1 MQKIRFANE
10 KEMEVTGVT
19 QAGDTLRIET
29 ESTSVDALVTLFKDN
44 PAATSRILY
53 YVEEDLLRGYAG
65 YTDLIGI
72 DFVPN
77 VVKDI
82 DYTVPDDT
90 TESGFKET
98 VVDAAQIILK
108 KEDQMLLAIHNL
120 EAGQNIQGG
129 AIQDLGDVVSALA
142 EAQGVSI

>member
-1 MQKIRFANE
+1 MNKIRFAND

-19 QAGDTLRIET
+19 QTGDTLRIEAK
-29 ESTSVDALVTLFKDN
+29 SSGVDALVTLFKDN

-72 DFVPN
+72 NFVPN

-90 TESGFKET
+90 TESGFRET
-98 VVDAAQIILK
+98 VVDTVQITMGKVSARSIPEQLVADVAEIK
-108 KEDQMLLAIHNL
+108 
-120 EAGQNIQGG
+120 
-129 AIQDLGDVVSALA
+129 QDLAKVNEIYG
-142 EAQGVSI
+142 G

>member
-1 MQKIRFANE
+1 MNKIRFAND
-10 KEMEVTGVT
+10 KEMEVTSVT
-19 QAGDTLRIET
+19 QTGDTLRIEA
-29 ESTSVDALVTLFKDN
+29 ESSGVDALVTLFKDN

-72 DFVPN
+72 NFVPN

-90 TESGFKET
+90 TESGFRET
-98 VVDAAQIILK
+98 VVDTVQITMGKVSARSIPEQLVADVAEIK
-108 KEDQMLLAIHNL
+108 
-120 EAGQNIQGG
+120 
-129 AIQDLGDVVSALA
+129 QDLAKVNEIYG
-142 EAQGVSI
+142 G

>member
-1 MQKIRFANE
+1 MNKIRFAND

-19 QAGDTLRIET
+19 QTGDTLRIEA
-29 ESTSVDALVTLFKDN
+29 ESSGVDALVTLFKDN

-72 DFVPN
+72 NFVPN

-90 TESGFKET
+90 TESGFRET
-98 VVDAAQIILK
+98 VVDTVQITMGKVSARSIPEQLVADVAEIK
-108 KEDQMLLAIHNL
+108 
-120 EAGQNIQGG
+120 
-129 AIQDLGDVVSALA
+129 QDLAKVNEIYG
-142 EAQGVSI
+142 G